1 MQYIDPITGK
11 VGNIGNQNA
20 ATVASDT
27 LAAQNR
33 AQRIA
38 NSTQSNQQNIVN
50 LGNVDPNAV
59 GGTGASRVAGIIPAN
74 DNLDAA
80 LQSLIDQ
87 NKSDAERAV
96 DTNKIRTET
105 LNQFSG
111 QISAIENIYKDILNS
126 RLKTEEVSATD
137 RAGQLRA
144 AQNASGSLGSG
155 RGARQGA
162 DLSRYNEGER
172 GRIMQEVE
180 AEKIDRIN
188 ALMNQARQS
197 SEAEIARQ
205 TEAKRLGGENYINYL
220 TTQDSRRQQS
230 VQNIIANMVSQGID
244 YNELTPDEIQELSTS
259 LKVSPADL
267 QRLYNSN
274 ETVTQGRK
282 ATAETSRQGAIAG
295 LIRQGITDPLQI
307 LDQINYDE
315 SGNLVGDVTLA
326 EINDVI
332 KGTTRTP
339 VELSEGQAL
348 YDPVT
353 GKLIV
358 KNSKTYKATGSGGGS
373 SSGASTG
380 SSSTGKISYEE
391 FVKSPTGIKALND
404 AQNAANQSFT
414 PAKRDQV
421 LRAAYDKIPA
431 QTQST
436 ATIVKMTP
444 TQKNDVSQ
452 AGLASANQASQSYFL
467 SAPKA
472 FRDIYKQGVA
482 AGLIPANASVSD
494 IQILQAEWDK
504 QQKAAKKTSGSST
517 GSSTATPSGRS
528 RQ

>member
-11 VGNIGNQNA
+11 VGDIGNQSA
-20 ATVASDT
+20 AIVAADT
-27 LAAQNR
+27 IGAQNR

-59 GGTGASRVAGIIPAN
+59 GATGTSRVAGLIPGN

-87 NKSDAERAV
+87 NKSDAERAI
-96 DTNKIRTET
+96 DTNKIRTNT

-111 QISAIENIYKDILNS
+111 QISAIENIYRDILNS
-126 RLKTEEVSATD
+126 RLKSEQVNATD

-144 AQNASGSLGSG
+144 AQNAAGLLGSG
-155 RGARQGA
+155 RQFRQGA
-162 DLSRYNEGER
+162 DLSRYDEGER
-172 GRIMQEVE
+172 GRIMSEVE

-188 ALMNQARQS
+188 AIMGQARQ
-197 SEAEIARQ
+197 AADNEIALQ
-205 TEAKRLGGENYINYL
+205 TEAKRLGGQNYINYL
-220 TTQDSRRQQS
+220 TTQDSRRE
-230 VQNIIANMVSQGID
+230 QNVKNVISNMVAQGID
-244 YNELTPDEIQELSTS
+244 FNELTPSEVQELASS
-259 LKVSPADL
+259 LKMTPADV
-267 QRLYNSN
+267 RRYYESD
-274 ETVTQGRK
+274 ETVAQGRK
-282 ATAETSRQGAIAG
+282 ASAATSRQGAIAG

-315 SGNLVGDVTLA
+315 AGNLVGDVTLA

-332 KGTTRTP
+332 KGVTRTP

-358 KNSKTYKATGSGGGS
+358 KNSKTYKGTGGGS
-373 SSGASTG
+373 GSGASTTG
-380 SSSTGKISYEE
+380 SSSTGKMSYED

-404 AQNAANQSFT
+404 AQNAANQTFT
-414 PAKRDQV
+414 PEKRDQV

-431 QTQST
+431 QTQSPVT
-436 ATIVKMTP
+436 FTKLTP
-444 TQKNDVSQ
+444 TQKNDISQ
-452 AGLASANQASQSYFL
+452 AGLSGVDQASQSYFL

-494 IQILQAEWDK
+494 IKILQAEWEK
-504 QQKAAKKTSGSST
+504 QSKETTKSKSSSGT
-517 GSSTATPSGRS
+517 GTPAGRS
-528 RQ
+528 RY